1 MNNRGQVL
9 IIFVLL
15 LPILFL
21 ILAFL
26 VEIGDLLVYQ
36 NKLESNVRYIAE
48 YGAEHLE
55 DTNLK
60 NKLETLNIKN
70 LDGKAKITID
80 EKSVKVYIK
89 QRKKNIFNFVSIPL
103 NIEFTYVGET
113 KDGKVTLKKE

>member
-26 VEIGDLLVYQ
+26 IEIGDLLVYQ
-36 NKLESNVRYIAE
+36 NKLESNVRYIAR
-48 YGAEHLE
+48 YGAEHI
-55 DTNLK
+55 DDIDLK
-60 NKLETLNIKN
+60 NKLQTLNVKN

-89 QRKKNIFNFVSIPL
+89 QRKKSVFSFVSIPL
-103 NIEFTYVGET
+103 NVEFTYKGEI
-113 KDGKVTLKKE
+113 KDGNVVVKKE